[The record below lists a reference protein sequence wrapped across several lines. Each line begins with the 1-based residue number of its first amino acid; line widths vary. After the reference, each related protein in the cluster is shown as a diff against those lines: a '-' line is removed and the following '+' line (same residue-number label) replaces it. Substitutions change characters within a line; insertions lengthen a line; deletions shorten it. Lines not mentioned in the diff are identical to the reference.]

1 MEQIEKYKLLVAC
14 YEQELERICQ
24 ENNLALAL
32 FVDWF
37 NISANRRLTDI
48 RTEPSHDFQ
57 REVEQIK
64 KEINEL

>member
-24 ENNLALAL
+24 ENN
-32 FVDWF
+32 
-37 NISANRRLTDI
+37 
-48 RTEPSHDFQ
+48 TEPSHDFQ